1 MKIKRLGSN
10 VQSHQWLHCTAR
22 PGALPKVLTHEMC
35 VSTFGNTINF
45 CRSESGTAV
54 AVYAGIA
61 REWWSCD
68 MDSVLEDGVLGSWY
82 KEGMDE
88 PSLKARLWDEAWLL
102 PGAVLQHIYILE
114 GELPPEGVPFTAVP
128 SLHPSRIREAME
140 AAKTAQQAAF
150 LSALGWD

>member
-1 MKIKRLGSN
+1 MKIKKLGSN
-10 VQSHQWLHCTAR
+10 IAGQWLHCTAS
-22 PGALPKVLTHEMC
+22 PSALPKVLTHEMC
-35 VSTFGNTINF
+35 VSTLENTVNF

-68 MDSVLEDGVLGSWY
+68 MDSVLEDGVLVSWH

-88 PSLKARLWDEAWLL
+88 PSIKARLWDEAWLM
-102 PGAVLQHIYILE
+102 PGAVLQHVYVLDD
-114 GELPPEGVPFTAVP
+114 GFPPPSLPEGVGVTLVP
-128 SLHPSRIREAME
+128 SLHPSRIREAQE
-140 AAKTAQQAAF
+140 AAQAAF